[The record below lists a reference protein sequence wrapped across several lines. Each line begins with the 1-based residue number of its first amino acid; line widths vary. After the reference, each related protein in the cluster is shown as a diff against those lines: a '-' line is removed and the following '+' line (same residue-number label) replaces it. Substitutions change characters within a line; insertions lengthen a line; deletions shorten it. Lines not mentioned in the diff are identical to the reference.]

1 MIEIASSAKHTVHIS
16 LRSTDFTYP
25 DMVAQEMFNTQN
37 NLRGREED
45 ASYSMERR
53 RGIVT
58 RLLDEPRMRVYKQLF
73 GELNRAYILSKSSER
88 EREKSFLTKKVI
100 LFSSS
105 SLPSRTAP
113 SLMEQFYLESCVMSY
128 QSISDSSTTQMAK
141 QGKREIAPLLSLSL
155 SLTWLESEF
164 CANVLSLRLVCCLY
178 CFRLIALKH
187 ECLYQ
192 GYYSCNAQSSSPGN
206 NLSRMSFRHF
216 TTKYRSWSEC
226 KQCQCPSLTRTAK
239 ARARY

>member
-105 SLPSRTAP
+105 SL
-113 SLMEQFYLESCVMSY
+113 MEQFYLESCVMSY

-155 SLTWLESEF
+155 
-164 CANVLSLRLVCCLY
+164 
-178 CFRLIALKH
+178 
-187 ECLYQ
+187 
-192 GYYSCNAQSSSPGN
+192 
-206 NLSRMSFRHF
+206 
-216 TTKYRSWSEC
+216 
-226 KQCQCPSLTRTAK
+226 
-239 ARARY
+239 